1 MSAAHLRDRR
11 AQGRDLKHAKWTTC
25 YESDELRFL
34 ILSDIHANLEALNA
48 VLQDASRRQ
57 YEAVLCLGDIV
68 GYGPNPNEVA
78 AWVHS
83 HADVVIRGNHDKACS
98 GAEAYSSFNPT
109 AQCSS
114 QWTREHLQS
123 QNARWLLHLTQGPVR
138 VEDFQLVHGAPDD
151 EDRYMFH
158 EYEAERG
165 LVHAEEP
172 VTFFGHTHV
181 QGGFIGEPIRRSYDV
196 TRLTTVP
203 GQMALRPDRI
213 YLLNPGAVG
222 QPRDGDARA
231 AYCVYDSTARVVE
244 FCRVMY
250 DIRSVQ
256 EKILAF
262 GLPEELAL
270 RLASGD

>member
-1 MSAAHLRDRR
+1 M
-11 AQGRDLKHAKWTTC
+11 
-25 YESDELRFL
+25 RFL

-48 VLQDASRRQ
+48 VVQDAAKRQ

-68 GYGPNPNEVA
+68 GYGPNPDEVV
-78 AWVHS
+78 AWVQER
-83 HADVVIRGNHDKACS
+83 ADVVIRGNHDKACS
-98 GAEAYSSFNPT
+98 GAASYGSFNPT
-109 AQCSS
+109 AQYSS
-114 QWTREHLQS
+114 QWTREHLQE
-123 QNARWLLHLTQGPVR
+123 QNAQWLMHLHQGPVQ

-158 EYEAERG
+158 EHEAEQG
-165 LVHAEEP
+165 LMYAEERI
-172 VTFFGHTHV
+172 TFFGHTHV
-181 QGGFIGEPIRRSYDV
+181 QGGFIGEPLRRSYDV
-196 TRLTTVP
+196 TRLDMVP
-203 GQMALRPDRI
+203 RQMALRMDRI

-231 AYCVYDSTARVVE
+231 AYCVYDSAARVVE

-256 EKILAF
+256 EKILAS

>member
-1 MSAAHLRDRR
+1 
-11 AQGRDLKHAKWTTC
+11 
-25 YESDELRFL
+25 LRFL
-34 ILSDIHANLEALNA
+34 ILSDIHANLEALHA
-48 VLQDASRRQ
+48 VLLDAESKRC
-57 YEAVLCLGDIV
+57 EAILCLGDVV

-78 AWVHS
+78 AWVRS

-98 GAEAYSSFNPT
+98 GMGAIDSFNPT
-109 AQCSS
+109 AKCSS
-114 QWTREHLQS
+114 WWTRQQLTDENTQ
-123 QNARWLLHLTQGPVR
+123 WLLLLEQGPLL
-138 VEDFQLVHGAPDD
+138 VEDFELVHGAPDD

-165 LVHAEEP
+165 LQHALEA

-181 QGGFIGEPIRRSYDV
+181 QGGFIGEPLRRSYDV
-196 TRLTTVP
+196 ERLNAVP
-203 GQMALRPDRI
+203 RHMALRPDRT

-231 AYCVYDSTARVVE
+231 AYCVYDSTLREVE
-244 FCRVMY
+244 FCRVIY

-256 EKILAF
+256 EKILEF